1 MAPLPGR
8 QQEEKKSNDA
18 TQASGEMKMAMDEI
32 RQASNTQEGSGGTP
46 MGAENALSAARAAGG
61 AVAERA
67 ESEKSQMGL
76 GRAVFEVVGGVAK
89 FSIGGALLAA
99 VCIQLG
105 SMGIEA
111 YKNHQASGDIE
122 KMRAEQKWLVGEGL
136 AAERPIGVI
145 YFGPFRDNDR
155 AAYMASS
162 KRLLGWETT
171 KPVEMIDEKIVQPL
185 LGKSMFSESLGIAPR
200 TAQLNQNKE
209 FRHTPERSYR
219 HEEGHAQAT
228 ANGRSVRAASAWTPE
243 VARVASFAAARPD
256 RNWRARW
263 MAGVWHEAFGD
274 AFSILS
280 NARRGEAQYREEALT
295 LHAIRALG
303 SGTDVAGAVHWAGEI
318 HSVDMASFMTAQLD
332 VAKVAKLSSAGLD
345 ELAAKIADDSLA
357 WAIARQGPLI
367 GFFSPEGKEWW
378 LAEAREAGAPAG
390 ASSLAWERWS
400 KQASQIRPPEA
411 FEDKKWL
418 AGGESFEAKGLP
430 KRIGFMARWRFDGYG
445 GMAGNAGSVEM
456 GKGGPMAKGTM
467 VAISD
472 KDGIAGGPQA
482 LEKSKDA
489 IAMAAM
495 GAAWTQWALAKALG
509 SSEEREIKRVA
520 SLMGGKDPGFIAD
533 RFDIW
538 TQFESVYQKQAELL
552 GDVDG
557 QERGPKT
564 QSPEAVKSGGEGP
577 ASKRASS
584 GAGM

>member
-1 MAPLPGR
+1 
-8 QQEEKKSNDA
+8 
-18 TQASGEMKMAMDEI
+18 MAMDKTP
-32 RQASNTQEGSGGTP
+32 QASNAQEQQ
-46 MGAENALSAARAAGG
+46 
-61 AVAERA
+61 AERA
-67 ESEKSQMGL
+67 APMGSEDCLITPSAGGVWVAESAANEKNEKPQMGI

-99 VCIQLG
+99 ICIQLG

-111 YKNHQASGDIE
+111 HKNHQASGDIE

-136 AAERPIGVI
+136 AAERPIGAI

-155 AAYMASS
+155 SAYMAPS
-162 KRLLGWETT
+162 KKILGWETT
-171 KPVEMIDEKIVQPL
+171 KPVEMVDETLVKPL
-185 LGKSMFSESLGIAPR
+185 FGRSMLRESLGIAPK
-200 TAQLNQNKE
+200 TAKLNQNE
-209 FRHTPERSYR
+209 AFGHTPERSYR

-228 ANGRSVRAASAWTPE
+228 ASGRSLGAASAWTPD
-243 VARVASFAAARPD
+243 VAQVASFAIKRPD

-263 MAGVWHEAFGD
+263 MAGVWGEAFGD

-280 NARRGEAQYREEALT
+280 NARRGQAQYREDALT

-303 SGTDVAGAVHWAGEI
+303 SGTDVSGAVHWAGEI
-318 HSVDMASFMTAQLD
+318 HAVDMASFMAAQLD
-332 VAKVAKLSSAGLD
+332 VAKVAKLNSAGLD
-345 ELAAKIADDSLA
+345 ELAGKIADDSLA

-367 GFFSPEGKEWW
+367 GFFSPEGKDWW

-390 ASSLAWERWS
+390 ASSLAWENWR
-400 KQASQIRPPEA
+400 KQASQNRPPEA

-430 KRIGFMARWRFDGYG
+430 RSIGFMARWRFDGYG
-445 GMAGNAGSVEM
+445 GMAGNAGYVEM

-472 KDGIAGGPQA
+472 KDAIAGGGSA
-482 LEKSKDA
+482 IEKSKEA
-489 IAMAAM
+489 IAMAAL
-495 GAAWTQWALAKALG
+495 GAAWTQWALAKTLK
-509 SSEEREIKRVA
+509 SSQEREVKRVA
-520 SLMGGKDPGFIAD
+520 SLMGGKEDNAFIAD

-538 TQFESVYQKQAELL
+538 TQFETLYQKQAELL
-552 GDVDG
+552 GGVGG

-577 ASKRASS
+577 ASKRTNS